1 MKEDNPSIQDIKAI
15 RQMMEESSK
24 FLSLS
29 GLSGIAAG
37 ITALLGAAFAYFF
50 VLDKGTIMY
59 DENMIGLSQSNTLSI
74 RLGLLTI
81 AVVVFIVAV
90 SFAWFMSWQKA
101 QKAGVQFWTHTAK
114 KVVKSLISILL
125 IGGLFSLILI
135 YQENMRLVASVMLI
149 FYGIALLMASRY
161 TQRDIQYLGYTEIIL
176 GLLAGLFLN
185 YGLLFWTLGFGI
197 FHIVYGIVM
206 YLKYDR

>member
-1 MKEDNPSIQDIKAI
+1 MKEDNPTIQDIKAI

-74 RLGLLTI
+74 RLGLLSI

-90 SFAWFMSWQKA
+90 SLAWFLSWKKA

-114 KVVKSLISILL
+114 KVVTSLISILL

-135 YQENMRLVASVMLI
+135 YQENIRLVASVMLI

-176 GLLAGLFLN
+176 GLFAGLLLN
-185 YGLLFWTLGFGI
+185 YGLLFWTFGFGI